1 MSCLKHDQEA
11 HYHFTLSDVV
21 EYVKILGVDK
31 VMTDIYDMIAENC
44 NKEVAKAQINLF
56 DLEGRN

>member
-11 HYHFTLSDVV
+11 HYHFTLTDVV
-21 EYVKILGVDK
+21 EYVKIFGVDK
-31 VMTDIYDMIAENC
+31 VMTDIYDMLAEQGNRA
-44 NKEVAKAQINLF
+44 VSKAQIDMF

>member
-1 MSCLKHDQEA
+1 MGCLKHDQEA

-21 EYVKILGVDK
+21 EYVKIFGVDK

-44 NKEVAKAQINLF
+44 NREVDQYK
-56 DLEGRN
+56 LELTNED

>member
-1 MSCLKHDQEA
+1 MGCFKHEQEA

-21 EYVKILGVDK
+21 EYVKILGVDR

-44 NKEVAKAQINLF
+44 NKEVAKINLDMH

>member
-1 MSCLKHDQEA
+1 MGCHKHDQEA

-21 EYVKILGVDK
+21 EYVKIFGVDK
-31 VMTDIYDMIAENC
+31 VMTDIYDMLAENC
-44 NKEVAKAQINLF
+44 NKEVSKHQLNMF